1 MIGFLQLVTVFVVV
15 PFLTY
20 RAIGF
25 YVSVM
30 MALGRGFKLWGGL
43 LDFHPIDLPDG
54 VSKED
59 VLDNVNDYLEDAT

>member
-1 MIGFLQLVTVFVVV
+1 MIGFLQLVTVLVIV

-30 MALGRGFKLWGGL
+30 MALGHGFKLWGGL
-43 LDFHPIDLPDG
+43 LDFHPIELGGIKPDE
-54 VSKED
+54 VVDHVMDWIDETK
-59 VLDNVNDYLEDAT
+59 